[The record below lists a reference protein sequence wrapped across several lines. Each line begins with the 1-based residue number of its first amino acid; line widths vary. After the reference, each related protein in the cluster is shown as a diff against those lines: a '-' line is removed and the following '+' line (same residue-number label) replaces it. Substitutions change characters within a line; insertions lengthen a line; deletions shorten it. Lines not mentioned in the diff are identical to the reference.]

1 MHEMSLTEGVV
12 RILEDQAVQ
21 HGFTKVKT
29 VWLEIGE
36 LSQAVPDSMLFCF
49 GIIAKG
55 SSVAAEARLEIV
67 RTPGRAYC
75 LDCAD
80 TVAIASRIDPC
91 PRCGGHNLAVTGG
104 EDMRVKE
111 LEVE

>member
-12 RILEDQAVQ
+12 RILEDQAKT

-36 LSQAVPDSMLFCF
+36 LSSVDPESMLFCF
-49 GIIAKG
+49 EAVARG
-55 SSVAAEARLEIV
+55 SGVAAGAVLEIV
-67 RTPGRAYC
+67 RVEAQATC
-75 LDCAD
+75 LDCTN
-80 TVAIASRIDPC
+80 TVRVATRYDPC
-91 PRCGGHNLAVTGG
+91 PVCGGYGLTLVAG
-104 EDMRVKE
+104 EEMRIKE

>member
-12 RILEDQAVQ
+12 RILEEQAAA
-21 HGFTKVKT
+21 HGFTRVKT

-36 LSQAVPDSMLFCF
+36 LSQVDPESMLFCF
-49 GIIAKG
+49 GAVAKG
-55 SSVAAEARLEIV
+55 SPVAAEARLEIV
-67 RTPGRAYC
+67 RVPGQAYC

-80 TVAIASRIDPC
+80 TVTVATRYDPC
-91 PRCGGHNLAVTGG
+91 PRCSGHKLQVTAGG
-104 EDMRVKE
+104 EMRIKE

>member
-12 RILEDQAVQ
+12 RILEEQAAT
-21 HGFTKVKT
+21 HGFAKVKT

-36 LSQAVPDSMLFCF
+36 LSQVDPESMIFCFDAVTRGSAVAAGATLEIIAVP
-49 GIIAKG
+49 GQ
-55 SSVAAEARLEIV
+55 
-67 RTPGRAYC
+67 AYC

-80 TVAIASRIDPC
+80 TVALAKRGDSC
-91 PRCGGHNLAVTGG
+91 PQCGGWALQVTAGG
-104 EDMRVKE
+104 DMRIKE

>member
-12 RILEDQAVQ
+12 RILEEQSRQ

-36 LSQAVPDSMLFCF
+36 LSHVDPESMLFCF
-49 GIIAKG
+49 GAVAKG
-55 SSVAAEARLEIV
+55 SPVAAEAKLEIV
-67 RTPGRAYC
+67 RVPGQAYC
-75 LDCAD
+75 LDCTD
-80 TVAIASRIDPC
+80 SVALAKRYDPC
-91 PRCGGHNLAVTGG
+91 PKCGGFALTVTAG
-104 EDMRVKE
+104 EEMRVKE

>member
-12 RILEDQAVQ
+12 RILEDQAAA

-36 LSQAVPDSMLFCF
+36 LSQADPDSMLFCF
-49 GIIAKG
+49 DAVARG
-55 SSVAAEARLEIV
+55 SSIAAGARLEIV
-67 RTPGRAYC
+67 RVPGEGFC
-75 LDCAD
+75 LDCAKA
-80 TVAIASRIDPC
+80 VKLASRVDGC
-91 PRCGGHNLAVTGG
+91 PECGGFALSVTQGA
-104 EDMRVKE
+104 DMRIKE